1 METLVLVLGVLS
13 AGLSAAQDPPQKVYN
28 ASGVTYVG
36 CFGHGQPQHE
46 QVLDVQINPACTSS
60 HRESCLTPP
69 MCIESCQNSNTSFIY
84 IGLKCPGLCYCD
96 SVLRGVSQTDSV
108 DGFQC
113 NGMCEGDSELAC
125 GALDHML
132 VYQWSNI
139 IPPPTTRLPPTTSPV
154 TITYTVTSTA
164 SGFTTTPEP
173 VPIATRRDNKPQ
185 GNNTGLVVGLTVGAT
200 VFLGIVVAVVYVC
213 VRRHTATERAQYVDD
228 HIPDD
233 HQRSRTYQ
241 DTPDERGRPIPTP
254 SPCDSSDAY
263 LELGVS
269 PNDQEY
275 LCLES
280 RDDTLSN
287 DDQDY
292 AKQPPNH
299 CDVHNASSRHVD
311 QDSLV
316 YEDVIVPSDKS
327 TDTMKTPFFDD
338 HFPDDEQR
346 SLTNQDVPG
355 ERSRPTPSPSSC
367 DSDIYLKPG
376 VHVDDRE
383 YACLNSHD
391 NAPPVP
397 NVSDRRTSYD
407 ESEDYVNQSMIQCYH
422 VNTSETDNALSSNDA
437 DCVNQPLD
445 QCYYV
450 NASETDNAL
459 SSNDADCVNQPL
471 DECYYANASET
482 GYDRESQMYEDVIVP
497 MRNRERGMNST

>member
-1 METLVLVLGVLS
+1 
-13 AGLSAAQDPPQKVYN
+13 
-28 ASGVTYVG
+28 
-36 CFGHGQPQHE
+36 
-46 QVLDVQINPACTSS
+46 
-60 HRESCLTPP
+60 
-69 MCIESCQNSNTSFIY
+69 
-84 IGLKCPGLCYCD
+84 
-96 SVLRGVSQTDSV
+96 
-108 DGFQC
+108 
-113 NGMCEGDSELAC
+113 MCEGDSELAC

-241 DTPDERGRPIPTP
+241 DTPDERGRPVPTP
-254 SPCDSSDAY
+254 TPCDSSDAY

-280 RDDTLSN
+280 RDDALPN

-292 AKQPPNH
+292 TNQPPNH

-327 TDTMKTPFFDD
+327 TDTMKTQFFDD

-376 VHVDDRE
+376 VPVDDRE
-383 YACLNSHD
+383 YACLNNRD
-391 NAPPVP
+391 NVPPVT
-397 NVSDRRTSYD
+397 NVSDRPTPPMYND
-407 ESEDYVNQSMIQCYH
+407 ESEDYVNQSMIQGYH

-445 QCYYV
+445 ECYYV
-450 NASETDNAL
+450 NASET
-459 SSNDADCVNQPL
+459 
-471 DECYYANASET
+471 
-482 GYDRESQMYEDVIVP
+482 GYDRDSQMYEDVIVP
-497 MRNRERGMNST
+497 RRNREEGDEQYMNVGYSHNDEDIYVNV